1 MARVLPDPADFP
13 RQRHGAS
20 MTCHELLSVQD
31 ASERFGLVEL
41 VVGWAAAELP
51 TRQALALLRR
61 PPAEPDVSLSAHP
74 ALQCPDPFG
83 AGVG

>member
-1 MARVLPDPADFP
+1 MARVPPDPADFP
-13 RQRHGAS
+13 RSDTGAS

-51 TRQALALLRR
+51 TRQALALCDG
-61 PPAEPDVSLSAHP
+61 PPPNRT
-74 ALQCPDPFG
+74 
-83 AGVG
+83 